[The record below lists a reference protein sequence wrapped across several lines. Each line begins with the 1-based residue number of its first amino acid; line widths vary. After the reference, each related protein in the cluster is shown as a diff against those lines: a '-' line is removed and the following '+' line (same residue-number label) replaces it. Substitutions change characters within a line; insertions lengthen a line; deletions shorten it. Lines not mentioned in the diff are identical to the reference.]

1 MPSFGWQIQGKP
13 TDKILINSS
22 SFIGTDKPDSARQMR
37 YFHNFYAIFNAS
49 SKIAFTVGVDA
60 GAEQKAKGS
69 KQYNAWYSPVFIVR
83 YAPIEMLALSA
94 RVEYYSD
101 KNSVIVATGT
111 PNGFQTFGYSLNV
124 DVMPFPN
131 AIIRLEGRLY
141 QSRKDDIFENK
152 SGRK

>member
-1 MPSFGWQIQGKP
+1 MPFSMQ
-13 TDKILINSS
+13 
-22 SFIGTDKPDSARQMR
+22 
-37 YFHNFYAIFNAS
+37 S

-111 PNGFQTFGYSLNV
+111 PNGFQTFGYSLKCRC
-124 DVMPFPN
+124 N
-131 AIIRLEGRLY
+131 AFSECNDQI
-141 QSRKDDIFENK
+141 
-152 SGRK
+152 GRKIITKQKRRNF